1 MNLTPI
7 SIGAKK
13 LLEKGVS
20 NDNIIFVLDTQ
31 AHKITIEAS
40 IITKYDDKTED
51 VERRVVVLRGDDYD
65 EAISTIFPTTE
76 TLNLHSVFR
85 GNLINHFIAKMNK
98 GDIR

>member
-7 SIGAKK
+7 NIGSKK

-40 IITKYDDKTED
+40 IITKYDDGTED

-65 EAISTIFPTTE
+65 EAINTIFPITK
-76 TLNLHSVFR
+76 TLNLHSTFKE
-85 GNLINHFIAKMNK
+85 NLISHFIAKMNK
-98 GDIR
+98 GDVR